1 MFCAKR
7 IDIPFHLWWISN
19 SSIWYI
25 PHMMD
30 HSISAI
36 YIIFT
41 LHEKE
46 SHTILNSIIYH
57 VIKNRYASPSIV
69 ILHHKHVCLFAHSDR
84 LQQCNKQ
91 IDHIFICKYFVSWL
105 FVVFIRLT
113 FFFCILQLGIIKNS
127 LYLAA
132 VFEGI
137 SCIPC

>member
-1 MFCAKR
+1 MAVFG
-7 IDIPFHLWWISN
+7 ISTTWWTILYLQYTLFLRC
-19 SSIWYI
+19 IE
-25 PHMMD
+25 
-30 HSISAI
+30 I
-36 YIIFT
+36 YS
-41 LHEKE
+41 KKKNY
-46 SHTILNSIIYH
+46 HTILSSIIYH

-105 FVVFIRLT
+105 FVVFIRFT

>member
-1 MFCAKR
+1 MAVFG
-7 IDIPFHLWWISN
+7 ISTTWWTILYLQYTLFLRWASTL
-19 SSIWYI
+19 
-25 PHMMD
+25 HKV
-30 HSISAI
+30 
-36 YIIFT
+36 IFIMRYMS
-41 LHEKE
+41 HEKE
-46 SHTILNSIIYH
+46 SHTILSSIIYH

>member
-1 MFCAKR
+1 MLGGSIFFFILDQYQMAVFG
-7 IDIPFHLWWISN
+7 ISTTWWTIL
-19 SSIWYI
+19 YLQ
-25 PHMMD
+25 
-30 HSISAI
+30 
-36 YIIFT
+36 YT
-41 LHEKE
+41 LFHEKE

>member
-1 MFCAKR
+1 MAVFG
-7 IDIPFHLWWISN
+7 ISTTWWTILYLQYTLFLRC
-19 SSIWYI
+19 IE
-25 PHMMD
+25 
-30 HSISAI
+30 I
-36 YIIFT
+36 YS
-41 LHEKE
+41 KKKNY
-46 SHTILNSIIYH
+46 HTILSSIIYH

>member
-1 MFCAKR
+1 MNIKWQYLVY
-7 IDIPFHLWWISN
+7 P
-19 SSIWYI
+19 

-36 YIIFT
+36 
-41 LHEKE
+41 LRQEKE
-46 SHTILNSIIYH
+46 SHTILSSIIYH

-105 FVVFIRLT
+105 FVVFIRFT

>member
-19 SSIWYI
+19 GSIWYI
-25 PHMMD
+25 HHMME

-36 YIIFT
+36 YII
-41 LHEKE
+41 LRHEKE

>member
-1 MFCAKR
+1 
-7 IDIPFHLWWISN
+7 
-19 SSIWYI
+19 
-25 PHMMD
+25 MMD

-41 LHEKE
+41 LN
-46 SHTILNSIIYH
+46 SHTILSSIIYH

-105 FVVFIRLT
+105 FVVFLFALPSSFVYYNWELSKT
-113 FFFCILQLGIIKNS
+113 LFILLQFLKES
-127 LYLAA
+127 LASPVNGLLQ
-132 VFEGI
+132 
-137 SCIPC
+137 

>member
-19 SSIWYI
+19 GSIWYI
-25 PHMMD
+25 H
-30 HSISAI
+30 HTWWTIS
-36 YIIFT
+36 YLQYT
-41 LHEKE
+41 LFIRW
-46 SHTILNSIIYH
+46 SHTILSSIIYH

>member
-1 MFCAKR
+1 MNIR
-7 IDIPFHLWWISN
+7 WQYLVYPPHDGPF
-19 SSIWYI
+19 YI
-25 PHMMD
+25 CNIHYFY
-30 HSISAI
+30 A
-36 YIIFT
+36 
-41 LHEKE
+41 E
-46 SHTILNSIIYH
+46 SHTFLSSIIYH

>member
-7 IDIPFHLWWISN
+7 IDIPFHLWSISN
-19 SSIWYI
+19 GSIWCI
-25 PHMMD
+25 HNTWWT
-30 HSISAI
+30 IS
-36 YIIFT
+36 YLQYT
-41 LHEKE
+41 LFHGKE